1 MSQSTS
7 TSNKIAPCTTKTYN
21 FNYIKFG
28 KVTKFADYGF
38 MRYPLSYEDPDSK
51 SNVNFNFI
59 KLVNLEV
66 DRIYKPN
73 AESKNPKYT
82 IRFVVDDSDTKFC
95 EEFNKYIFNYVY
107 NHRDTLIEKGDEYEK
122 EDLEANY
129 RQLFIRDECG
139 KYRVSV
145 SFPFNNPNVKAENAV
160 RIGYKESEV
169 DKEVLQ
175 STDLTK
181 KVGVGSVCS
190 IYLQFTNFK
199 VDDTNVF
206 NIQSTIYKRI
216 NVTKYVS
223 NQFASGSNSNSF
235 KLASNIKDINIK
247 DIEIGNVVTNDKQ
260 GRSLKPRIKY
270 STNEGEKTKSIT
282 VGIKGNM
289 RFVRMQDSKTN
300 KVSFSVVY
308 NPTDEEVEKFN
319 NINDYMRDE
328 LLNNYDKYEKG
339 KKITKKILKDKFR
352 GTVKTD
358 EDGNH
363 TMWFTVYANE
373 LDNGLFDFCGNFKKL
388 DGNTSYTNEE
398 IISNI
403 FGHEYPCEMNIYF
416 KHIWF
421 GKYYSCK
428 FNMGSVKLDMQHVE
442 YDIDDRVYYDGYVSE
457 NMCSNDKQKSTTND
471 ADLDADEPENSDEES
486 EPSTDEDKEEEE
498 DEEEDSD

>member
-7 TSNKIAPCTTKTYN
+7 TKIAPRTTETYN
-21 FNYIKFG
+21 FDFIKFG

-38 MRYPLSYEDPDSK
+38 VRYPLSYEDPDSK
-51 SNVNFNFI
+51 SNVNYNFI
-59 KLVNLEV
+59 KLENLEV
-66 DRIYKPN
+66 DRVYKPN

-82 IRFVVDDSDTKFC
+82 IRFIVDDGDTQFC
-95 EEFNKYIFNYVY
+95 EDFNTHIFNYVFE
-107 NHRDTLIEKGDEYEK
+107 HRSSLIDGGDEYEE

-129 RQLFIRDECG
+129 RQLFIKGDDG

-145 SFPFNNPNVKAENAV
+145 SFPFNNPNVKTENAV
-160 RIGYKESEV
+160 RIGYKEQDV

-181 KVGVGSVCS
+181 KIGLGSICG

-206 NIQSTIYKRI
+206 NVQTTIYKRI
-216 NVTKYVS
+216 NVHKYVN
-223 NQFASGSNSNSF
+223 NQQLVGGSF
-235 KLASNIKDINIK
+235 KLATNVSDINTD
-247 DIEIGNVVTNDKQ
+247 DIVMGNVITNDKQ

-270 STNEGEKTKSIT
+270 TTNEGEKDKSIT

-289 RFVRMQDSKTN
+289 RFVRMQDAKTG
-300 KVSFSVVY
+300 KVNFSVVY
-308 NPTDEEVEKFN
+308 NPTDEEVEYFN
-319 NINDYMRDE
+319 SINDFMRDDI
-328 LLNNYDKYEKG
+328 LNNYGKYEKG

-358 EDGNH
+358 DEGNH
-363 TMWFTVYANE
+363 TMWFTVYARE
-373 LDNGLFDFCGNFKKL
+373 LEDGIFDFCGNFKKL
-388 DGNTSYTNEE
+388 DGSSTYTNEE
-398 IISNI
+398 ITSNI
-403 FGHEYPCEMNIYF
+403 FGHEFPCEMNIYF

-442 YDIDDRVYYDGYVSE
+442 YDLDDGVYYDGDTTENQESSE
-457 NMCSNDKQKSTTND
+457 KTETNNVD
-471 ADLDADEPENSDEES
+471 DDLDANDEP
-486 EPSTDEDKEEEE
+486 
-498 DEEEDSD
+498 